1 MTDRQEKEEEILDSL
16 QKASAASADRAA
28 HTGYSAAVAQAIV
41 DQCADAGV
49 RFVASLPDDWIA
61 MTIAKFESDPRI
73 RHIAVN
79 REESAV
85 GLCSGAFMTGL
96 GSCALMGAS
105 GLMTLVYAI
114 TKINYTY
121 EIPLFFLI
129 TQRGSLDDGAKFHVS
144 NGLYLYS
151 VMNSIDLPHV
161 TVDSRDKLSLI
172 GEAYRHSRK
181 ISRPTVAV
189 LSKKF
194 LQGKA

>member
-1 MTDRQEKEEEILDSL
+1 VDNL
-16 QKASAASADRAA
+16 QQASVASAERAVR
-28 HTGYSAAVAQAIV
+28 TGYSAEIAQAIV

-49 RFVASLPDDWIA
+49 RLVSSLPDDWIA
-61 MTIAKFESDPRI
+61 LTIARFESDPRI
-73 RHIAVN
+73 RHIPVN

-85 GLCSGAFMTGL
+85 GLCSGAFMAGT

-151 VMNSIDLPHV
+151 VMDSIDLPHV
-161 TVDSRDKLSLI
+161 TIDARDKLPLI

-189 LSKKF
+189 LSKKL
-194 LQGKA
+194 LQGRA